1 MTRTRRAAAARR
13 GSSPSRPI
21 PDTPFA
27 CGIGAAGIQAGPVRA
42 CSPSPSGSPGHR
54 RRCSARRGR
63 PTRIGSRRLESNTSS
78 CGPRRRTISYRHPRA
93 RGRRARTQPPPQPPR
108 VDARRLRV
116 TPRAPGEPTR
126 LPWSTPGAS
135 ASTEARLACAQ
146 GSLAPRRSTFQPRAI
161 RRFRRRR
168 RLMRCAARSSPGA
181 AAGVW

>member
-21 PDTPFA
+21 PDTPSA
-27 CGIGAAGIQAGPVRA
+27 CGIGAAGTPAGQPRA
-42 CSPSPSGSPGHR
+42 CSPSPSGSPGPR

-78 CGPRRRTISYRHPRA
+78 CGQRRRTMSYRHPRD
-93 RGRRARTQPPPQPPR
+93 RGRRARTPRQPPPPR

-126 LPWSTPGAS
+126 PPWSTPGAS
-135 ASTEARLACAQ
+135 ASTEARLACAP
-146 GSLAPRRSTFQPRAI
+146 GSLAPRRSTFQPRAPG
-161 RRFRRRR
+161 RCRRRR
-168 RLMRCAARSSPGA
+168 RLMPCAARSSPGA
-181 AAGVW
+181 AAGGS

>member
-1 MTRTRRAAAARR
+1 MTRTRRGAAARR

-21 PDTPFA
+21 PDTPSA
-27 CGIGAAGIQAGPVRA
+27 CGIGAAGIQAGQPRA
-42 CSPSPSGSPGHR
+42 CSPSPSGSPGPR

-78 CGPRRRTISYRHPRA
+78 CGQRRRTMSYRHPRD
-93 RGRRARTQPPPQPPR
+93 RGRRARTPRPPPPR

-126 LPWSTPGAS
+126 PPWSTPGAS

-146 GSLAPRRSTFQPRAI
+146 GSLAPRRSTFQPRAPG
-161 RRFRRRR
+161 RCRRRR
-168 RLMRCAARSSPGA
+168 RPMRCAARSSPGA
-181 AAGVW
+181 AASGW